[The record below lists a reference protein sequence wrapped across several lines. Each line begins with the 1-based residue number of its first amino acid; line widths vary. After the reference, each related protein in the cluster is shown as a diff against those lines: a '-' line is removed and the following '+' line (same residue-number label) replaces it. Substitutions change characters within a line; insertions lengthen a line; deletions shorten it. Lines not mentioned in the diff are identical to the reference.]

1 MRRILPVLLLLIFSF
16 AATAQDTLEIK
27 IKALLDSG
35 RYEAVLNKYLPPRS
49 NYSAKALYYT
59 GFACF
64 MKEDNDNCVR
74 LMTLAIKKAPGYS
87 RAYFIRAATYN
98 YMGRYADAVK
108 DFRAAIALNPE
119 YGEYYSGLGDAW
131 YNLQKDSLALQAYIK
146 AAAQTDAPERAF
158 LMIPQLYAARKEED
172 KALDAY
178 YIARYKVSRESDAY
192 ANILYNI
199 GLFEL
204 QKGDYDKAEAALQ
217 ELLQLAPDDF
227 PAYAKMIQL
236 YYGRK
241 EYEKAKPWKEKL
253 YEAHQKGLLAG
264 TLQDKF
270 CFDQFKWKDKLI
282 QVYERYE
289 QGPKKQIYNKHLFY
303 ILDADDH
310 IEFRMQ
316 TEYSPLSVEANG
328 PWYLL
333 CLSAGNTHST
343 FNIGFGEDVKYED
356 LKAAVISVLEGK
368 VKPAAS
374 SWIGK

>member
-1 MRRILPVLLLLIFSF
+1 MRNVVICCTLLIFCSV
-16 AATAQDTLEIK
+16 ASAQDTLATN

-35 RYEAVLNKYLPPRS
+35 RYEHVIDNYLPPHA

-64 MKEDNDNCVR
+64 MKEDNDNCIR
-74 LMTLAIKKAPGYS
+74 LMTLAIKKDPGYS

-98 YMGRYADAVK
+98 YMARYDDAVK

-146 AAAQTDAPERAF
+146 AGAQADAPERAF
-158 LMIPQLYAARKEED
+158 LMIPQLYAAQKEED

-178 YIARYKVSRESDAY
+178 YIARYKVARESDSY
-192 ANILYNI
+192 SSILYNI
-199 GLFEL
+199 ALFEL
-204 QKGDYDKAEAALQ
+204 QKGNYEKAETALQ
-217 ELLQLAPDDF
+217 ELLQLAPDDYQ
-227 PAYAKMIQL
+227 AYAKLIQV

-241 EYEKAKPWKEKL
+241 EYQKAQPWKDKL
-253 YEAHQKGLLAG
+253 YEAHRKGLLTG

-270 CFDQFKWKDKLI
+270 CFDQFKWQGKLI

-289 QGPKKQIYNKHLFY
+289 EGSKKTIYNKHLFY
-303 ILDADDH
+303 VLNAKEQV
-310 IEFRMQ
+310 EFRMQ
-316 TEYSPLSVEANG
+316 TEYSPLSAETNG
-328 PWYLL
+328 PRYLL

-343 FNIGFGEDVKYED
+343 FNIGFGDDLKYED

-368 VKPAAS
+368 VKPVAS